1 VVNPPGAH
9 AKTLTT
15 LVFAASASAREA
27 AIHAA
32 ILHDRA
38 QAKAPAPAP
47 SSTLTPP
54 TTLTPSKRQG
64 HAVLLEGLPDG
75 SGQLETLLA
84 NPDAPG
90 DAALIRLAPGCLCCS
105 GNLILRV
112 SLNRLLRRK
121 PARLFIALA
130 ATAHIGQL
138 RTQLQT
144 APYDDWLTLDT
155 DLDADAASD
164 IET

>member
-1 VVNPPGAH
+1 MST
-9 AKTLTT
+9 KTLTT

-32 ILHDRA
+32 ILQDRA

-47 SSTLTPP
+47 PA
-54 TTLTPSKRQG
+54 TTLTTLTTPSTTLATSTPPG

-84 NPDAPG
+84 SPDAPG
-90 DAALIRLAPGCLCCS
+90 AATLIRLAPGCLCCS

-121 PARLFIALA
+121 PGRLFIALA

-144 APYDDWLTLDT
+144 APYDDWLILDS
-155 DLDADAASD
+155 DLDADAASNPG
-164 IET
+164 T